1 MPAPVSLLTPR
12 ARQRLDVAL
21 MRRLDDGRLPAT
33 MEIIYGHAWRG
44 EPKQTE
50 DGRAIIKFERGG
62 RR

>member
-1 MPAPVSLLTPR
+1 ALL
-12 ARQRLDVAL
+12 RL
-21 MRRLDDGRLPAT
+21 REDGRLPAT
-33 MEIIYGHAWRG
+33 MEIVYGHAWRG